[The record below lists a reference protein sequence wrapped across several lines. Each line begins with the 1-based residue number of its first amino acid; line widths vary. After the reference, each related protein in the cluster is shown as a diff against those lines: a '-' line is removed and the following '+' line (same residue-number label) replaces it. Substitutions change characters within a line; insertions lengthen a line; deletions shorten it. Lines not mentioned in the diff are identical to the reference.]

1 MKRKAPPKTLV
12 LHGVYFI
19 IAGIILMLFPLNY
32 LDHMGGLYSDLAG
45 FLLMAVGLVDLHL
58 MNIGFSAAAGCAV
71 LCALG
76 SLACV
81 IFHVPHL
88 VELLPTELYS
98 AVLFFMC
105 TSFKR
110 LALLV
115 GDEHSAHHFISHMKL
130 DIVAMVVEIA
140 VHAAE
145 LPHWV
150 GYIAFAFAL
159 YAEVNLMIL
168 MWRFRKTG
176 SGKLCKEAENNTG
189 CAA

>member
-1 MKRKAPPKTLV
+1 
-12 LHGVYFI
+12 
-19 IAGIILMLFPLNY
+19 
-32 LDHMGGLYSDLAG
+32 
-45 FLLMAVGLVDLHL
+45 
-58 MNIGFSAAAGCAV
+58 
-71 LCALG
+71 
-76 SLACV
+76 
-81 IFHVPHL
+81 
-88 VELLPTELYS
+88 
-98 AVLFFMC
+98 MC